1 MAKAYLLAQ
10 VTIENPQGYEAYR
23 SQTGAIVE
31 RFGGRFIVRG
41 GALHPLEGQPDFQRL
56 VVIEFPDLEA
66 ARGFYDSPEYQAL
79 IPHRTANSTATL
91 FFAEGAPT

>member
-10 VTIENPQGYEAYR
+10 VTIEDPEGYEAYR
-23 SQTGAIVE
+23 SQTGAIVD

-41 GALHPLEGQPDFQRL
+41 GTLHPLEGQPDFERL
-56 VVIEFPDLEA
+56 VIIEFPDLESA
-66 ARGFYDSPEYQAL
+66 QGFYHSREYQEL

-91 FFAEGAPT
+91 FFAEGAGS